1 MLWAAPTGLRQ
12 TIMNRIRSIFSKLR
26 PAFLQNVRLPIAT
39 KLILGFLSIIIFSSL
54 IFTLLGAQIISNLIT
69 SEAEERVRNDLNT
82 ARMIYTDTLSN
93 IQDKAEFTA
102 VRTFL
107 ADILKGD
114 VNQTYVD
121 ELRNFKVKEGLDIL
135 TITDNRGIVVLRINN
150 PESFGDDQSRQ
161 ELVGAVLKTKQP
173 VARTVIIPAEEL
185 ALESRALANRAFF
198 KFVDTPLAR
207 QRPET
212 EGTDGMVLM
221 AAAPVV
227 DKNGDLIGVVYA
239 GILLNHDYKIVD
251 EVKQTVFQGVVYKEK
266 DIGTATI
273 FQDDVRISTNVYGE
287 DGTRAVGTR
296 IAEDVYERVVVNGE
310 QYLGRAYVV
319 NNWYIAAYEPI
330 RGYGGDILGILYV
343 GILEQKYTDIKNQT
357 MQAFLVITFAGVVL
371 SIMIAL
377 YVSRRISTSIGIL
390 AKASKQLAGGNLETK
405 VERTSHD
412 ELGDLADTFNFM
424 AGALRE
430 RDEKL
435 KEYAKKKIMESERL
449 ALIGQ
454 LSANVAHELN
464 NPLQGIVTYSHLLL
478 EEDGCT
484 EDTRHN
490 AQKIAIQAN
499 RCRDIIRGLLDFSRH
514 KNPDKTLCSV
524 NNLLR
529 GCVSLVDR
537 QAIFHNIEIVMNLDE
552 SDPLV
557 VIDPSQVER
566 VFLNLI
572 INAADAMDGG
582 GQLTLTTGLDRDR
595 KCVEIKVQDTGHGIS
610 EENMDKIFDPF
621 FTTKETGHGV
631 GLGLAISF
639 GIVTEHNGE
648 INVESEPGKGTTFT
662 VSFPL
667 SRTNIGTDNG

>member
-1 MLWAAPTGLRQ
+1 
-12 TIMNRIRSIFSKLR
+12 MNWIRKVFRRFEAILEKHI
-26 PAFLQNVRLPIAT
+26 RLPIAS
-39 KLILGFLSIIIFSSL
+39 KLILSFLSIIIFSSL

-82 ARMIYTDTLSN
+82 ARMIYEDTLSN
-93 IQDKAEFTA
+93 VQDKAEFTA

-107 ADILKGD
+107 EDILNGD
-114 VNQTYVD
+114 VNQVYVD

-135 TITDNRGIVVLRINN
+135 TITDNKGVVVLRINN
-150 PESFGDDQSRQ
+150 PESFGDDQSHQ
-161 ELVGAVLKTKQP
+161 ALVGAVLKTKQP
-173 VARTVIIPAEEL
+173 VARTVILTADEL
-185 ALESRALANRAFF
+185 ERESRALAYRAYFE
-198 KFVDTPLAR
+198 FVDTPLAR
-207 QRPET
+207 PRSET
-212 EGTDGMVLM
+212 EQTAGMVLM
-221 AAAPVV
+221 SAVPVF
-227 DKNGDLIGVVYA
+227 DKDEKLIGVVYA
-239 GILLNHDYKIVD
+239 GVMLNHDYTIVD
-251 EVKQTVFQGVVYKEK
+251 EVKQTVFQGVVYKDK

-287 DGTRAVGTR
+287 DGERAVGTR
-296 IAEDVYERVVVNGE
+296 VAEDVYEQVVVKGE

-357 MQAFLVITFAGVVL
+357 MQAFLVITFFGVVV
-371 SIMIAL
+371 SIFIAL
-377 YVSRRISTSIGIL
+377 YISRRISKSVSTL
-390 AKASKQLAGGNLETK
+390 AKASKQLAGGDLEIK
-405 VERTSHD
+405 VQPTSND
-412 ELGDLADTFNFM
+412 ELGDLAETFNLM

-435 KEYAKKKIMESERL
+435 KEFAKKKIMESERL

-464 NPLQGIVTYSHLLL
+464 NPLQGIVTYSNLLL
-478 EEDGCT
+478 ECDDCDEAT
-484 EDTRHN
+484 KSSAE
-490 AQKIAIQAN
+490 KIAIQAN

-514 KNPDKTLCSV
+514 RNPDKTLCSV

-529 GCVSLVDR
+529 RCVSLVDR
-537 QAIFHNIEIVMNLDE
+537 QTIFHNIEIVMNLDE

-557 VIDPSQVER
+557 VVDPSQVER

-572 INAADAMDGG
+572 INAADAMESGG
-582 GQLTLTTGLDRDR
+582 KLTLITGCDQAM
-595 KCVEIKVQDTGHGIS
+595 KCVEVKVQDTGHGIS
-610 EENMDKIFDPF
+610 EENMEKIFDPF

-631 GLGLAISF
+631 GLGLAISY
-639 GIVTEHNGE
+639 GIVKEHNGA

-667 SRTNIGTDNG
+667 SVKKTGTNNG

>member
-1 MLWAAPTGLRQ
+1 
-12 TIMNRIRSIFSKLR
+12 MNRIRSVFHRFES
-26 PAFLQNVRLPIAT
+26 AFLQSVRLPIAV
-39 KLILGFLSIIIFSSL
+39 KLTLGFLSIIIFSSL

-69 SEAEERVRNDLNT
+69 LEAEDRVRNDLNT
-82 ARMIYTDTLSN
+82 ARMIYVDTLGN
-93 IQDKAEFTA
+93 IQEKAEFTA
-102 VRTFL
+102 IRTFL
-107 ADILKGD
+107 ADILNGD

-135 TITDNRGIVVLRINN
+135 TITDSRGVVVLRINN
-150 PESFGDDQSRQ
+150 PDVSGDDQSQQ
-161 ELVGAVLKTKQP
+161 ELVKAVLRTKQS
-173 VARTVIIPAEEL
+173 VARTVIVPAEVL
-185 ALESRALANRAFF
+185 ALESRAIANRAYF

-207 QRPET
+207 ERPET
-212 EGTDGMVLM
+212 EETDGMVLM
-221 AAAPVV
+221 AAVPVL
-227 DKNGDLIGVVYA
+227 DKYENLIGVVYA

-251 EVKQTVFQGVVYKEK
+251 EVKQTVFQGVVYKDK

-287 DGTRAVGTR
+287 DGERAVGTR
-296 IAEDVYERVVVNGE
+296 IAEDVYEQVVLNGE

-357 MQAFLVITFAGVVL
+357 MQAFLIITFVGVVI
-371 SIMIAL
+371 SIFIAL
-377 YVSRRISTSIGIL
+377 YISRRISISIGTL

-405 VERTSHD
+405 VARTSND
-412 ELGDLADTFNFM
+412 ELGDLADNFNFM
-424 AGALRE
+424 ANALRE

-478 EEDGCT
+478 EGEACD
-484 EDTRHN
+484 EETRSN

-524 NNLLR
+524 NTLLR
-529 GCVSLVDR
+529 RCVSLVER
-537 QAIFHNIEIVMNLDE
+537 QTIFHNIEIVMNLDE

-572 INAADAMDGG
+572 INAADAMENSGK
-582 GQLTLTTGLDRDR
+582 LTLTTGQDQAM
-595 KCVEIKVQDTGHGIS
+595 KCVEVKVQDTGHGIS
-610 EENMDKIFDPF
+610 EENMEKIFDPF

-639 GIVTEHNGE
+639 GIVKEHNGA
-648 INVESEPGKGTTFT
+648 INVESEPDKGTTFT

-667 SRTNIGTDNG
+667 SRMNHGASDG

>member
-1 MLWAAPTGLRQ
+1 MKK
-12 TIMNRIRSIFSKLR
+12 IRRVFHWFESILEK
-26 PAFLQNVRLPIAT
+26 NIRLPIAS
-39 KLILGFLSIIIFSSL
+39 KLILSFLSIIIFSSL
-54 IFTLLGAQIISNLIT
+54 IFTLLGAQIISGLIT
-69 SEAEERVRNDLNT
+69 SEAQERVRNDLNT
-82 ARMIYTDTLSN
+82 ARMIYTDSLSN

-107 ADILKGD
+107 ADILNGD

-121 ELRNFKVKEGLDIL
+121 ELRDFKVKEGLDIL
-135 TITDNRGIVVLRINN
+135 TITDDKGIVVLRINN
-150 PESFGDDQSRQ
+150 PEVSGDDQSRQ
-161 ELVGAVLKTKQP
+161 ELVSAVLRTKQP
-173 VARTVIIPAEEL
+173 VSQTVIIPAKQL
-185 ALESRALANRAFF
+185 SMESQALANRAFF
-198 KFVDTPLAR
+198 RFVDTPLAR
-207 QRPET
+207 QRTET
-212 EGTDGMVLM
+212 EETDGMMLM
-221 AAAPVV
+221 AAVPVL
-227 DKNGDLIGVVYA
+227 DKNQSLIGVVYA
-239 GILLNHDYKIVD
+239 GVLLNHDYTIVD
-251 EVKQTVFQGVVYKEK
+251 EVKQTVFQGVVYKDK

-287 DGTRAVGTR
+287 NGERAIGTR
-296 IAEDVYERVVVNGE
+296 IAEDVYKRVVVNGE

-330 RGYGGDILGILYV
+330 RGYNGDILGILYV

-357 MQAFLVITFAGVVL
+357 MQAFLIITFVGVVI
-371 SIMIAL
+371 SVVIAL
-377 YVSRRISTSIGIL
+377 YISRRISISINTL
-390 AKASKQLAGGNLETK
+390 AKASKQLAGGNLGTK
-405 VERTSHD
+405 VARTSND
-412 ELGDLADTFNFM
+412 ELGDLADNFNFM
-424 AGALRE
+424 ANALRE

-464 NPLQGIVTYSHLLL
+464 NPLQGIVTYSNLLL
-478 EEDGCT
+478 EGEACD
-484 EDTRHN
+484 EETRSS
-490 AQKIAIQAN
+490 AEKIAIQAN

-529 GCVSLVDR
+529 RCVSLVER
-537 QAIFHNIEIVMNLDE
+537 QTIFHNIEIVMNLDE

-557 VIDPSQVER
+557 IIDPSQVER

-572 INAADAMDGG
+572 INAADAMENS
-582 GQLTLTTGLDRDR
+582 GQLTLITGRDRDG
-595 KCVEIKVQDTGHGIS
+595 KCVEIKVQDTGHGIT
-610 EENMDKIFDPF
+610 EENMEKIFDPF

-639 GIVTEHNGE
+639 GIVKEHNGA

-667 SRTNIGTDNG
+667 RKIHNGASDG